1 MPQVRPQ
8 KDKKK
13 KKKKKKAEARSFL
26 VHQRVKDLVLL
37 LLWRRFDPWP
47 RNFHMWWLQPKK
59 PTNQTQQRLNCIKC
73 RTAVERRS

>member
-8 KDKKK
+8 KD
-13 KKKKKKAEARSFL
+13 KKKKKAEARSFL

-37 LLWRRFDPWP
+37 LLWRWFDPWP

-59 PTNQTQQRLNCIKC
+59 PTKHSRG
-73 RTAVERRS
+73 